1 MTRATWEELTEGLDH
16 DDLAKLEA
24 FRDRG
29 LALDDVEMRVNR
41 TDVSF
46 ARKRVF
52 ASAYVKSH
60 WLEVGIEL
68 LRRAEHP
75 KLRTAFPTTKK
86 VTMHRLDLRRRSTNS
101 TTHSMHC
108 CARRGRRSGR
118 GRADRPA
125 DESAR

>member
-1 MTRATWEELTEGLDH
+1 MTRATWEELKEGLSP

-29 LALDDVEMRVNR
+29 LALGDVEMRVNR

-75 KLRTAFPTTKK
+75 RLRTAFPTTKK
-86 VTMHRLDLRRRSTNS
+86 VTMHRLTFGSVDELDDAFDELLREAWKTV
-101 TTHSMHC
+101 
-108 CARRGRRSGR
+108 
-118 GRADRPA
+118 RPGT
-125 DESAR
+125 R

>member
-1 MTRATWEELTEGLDH
+1 MARATWEELTDGLSPE
-16 DDLAKLEA
+16 DLAKLEA

-29 LALDDVEMRVNR
+29 LALGDVEMRVNR

-46 ARKRVF
+46 ARRRVF

-86 VTMHRLDLRRRSTNS
+86 VTMHRLTFGEVDELDDAFDELLREAWETVGPGTR
-101 TTHSMHC
+101 
-108 CARRGRRSGR
+108 
-118 GRADRPA
+118 
-125 DESAR
+125 

>member
-1 MTRATWEELTEGLDH
+1 MTRATWEELTDGLSPE
-16 DDLAKLEA
+16 DLEKLEA

-29 LALDDVEMRVNR
+29 LALGDVEMRVNR

-46 ARKRVF
+46 ARRR
-52 ASAYVKSH
+52 

-86 VTMHRLDLRRRSTNS
+86 ATMHRLTFGSV
-101 TTHSMHC
+101 
-108 CARRGRRSGR
+108 
-118 GRADRPA
+118 
-125 DESAR
+125 DELDDAFDALFKEAWENVGPGTR